1 MTWRTTGIYRI
12 LTEREH
18 ITLLNGY
25 RQLTCRIVLLCNQG
39 VYAVDAILWRVIH
52 PTISR
57 LICPREI
64 YCVYICGD
72 CGFNFYP
79 MSSTGTATLI
89 GAMQNDGVVYDFD

>member
-18 ITLLNGY
+18 ITFLNGY
-25 RQLTCRIVLLCNQG
+25 RQLACRIVLLCNQG
-39 VYAVDAILWRVIH
+39 VYAVDAVLRWVIH

-57 LICPREI
+57 LIRPREI
-64 YCVYICGD
+64 YCVYIGGD
-72 CGFNFYP
+72 CSLNFYP
-79 MSSTGTATLI
+79 MSSTRTATLI